1 MWNQAKSAPF
11 GNPSP
16 IMATSPE
23 VESGKFPL
31 RGDRTLPTVVTDS
44 YARISLIGSTCS
56 TPTSF

>member
-1 MWNQAKSAPF
+1 
-11 GNPSP
+11 
-16 IMATSPE
+16 MATSPE

>member
-23 VESGKFPL
+23 VESGKAPVRVNRAL
-31 RGDRTLPTVVTDS
+31 HTVGTNS
-44 YARISLIGSTCS
+44 YAKISPIGSTCS